1 MLHEHEERFSMKRY
15 VIRRLLL
22 ILPTLLGVSIAIFS
36 MLHLIPGDPVYSLV
50 KDSKAAVDI
59 DEIRHQLGLDL
70 PLYIQYWRFLSK
82 AIHGDLGQAIFIQR
96 SVTKVILENLPY
108 TLRLVVLGT
117 VLELVF
123 GLFFGIVAALN
134 VDSWIDSAITA
145 VAVSGLAIPEFW
157 LALLVILVF
166 RVKLDWFPIFGPESP
181 TILLLPAFV
190 IGFRGGG
197 VLSRMVRSTLLE
209 VLNQDYIRTAR
220 AKGLTEGVVIIRHA
234 LKNALIPVVTLIGL
248 RFGGKL
254 GGTMVVE
261 VIFARRGIGDLAVNA
276 ILQRDYPLAQGTVLF
291 VSVAYVLINLIVDLV
306 YAYLDP
312 RIRYD

>member
-1 MLHEHEERFSMKRY
+1 
-15 VIRRLLL
+15 
-22 ILPTLLGVSIAIFS
+22 
-36 MLHLIPGDPVYSLV
+36 
-50 KDSKAAVDI
+50 
-59 DEIRHQLGLDL
+59 
-70 PLYIQYWRFLSK
+70 
-82 AIHGDLGQAIFIQR
+82 
-96 SVTKVILENLPY
+96 
-108 TLRLVVLGT
+108 

-134 VDSWIDSAITA
+134 VDSWIDSVITA

-166 RVKLDWFPIFGPESP
+166 CVKLDWFPIFGPESL

-209 VLNQDYIRTAR
+209 VLNRDYIRTAR
-220 AKGLTEGVVIIRHA
+220 AKGLTERMVIIRHA

-248 RFGGKL
+248 RFGSKL

-291 VSVAYVLINLIVDLV
+291 VSVAYVLINLTVDLV
-306 YAYLDP
+306 YGYLDP

>member
-1 MLHEHEERFSMKRY
+1 MLHEHKERFSMKRY

-166 RVKLDWFPIFGPESP
+166 CVKLDWFPIFGPESL

-306 YAYLDP
+306 YGYLDP